1 MTACSAVVT
10 KSKKHQLAPSI
21 PFLERH
27 PGYRRPHTP
36 YKEAASTPQ
45 SDGEHEQ
52 EVCTKPG
59 RCRSLRF
66 AEAPVVVE
74 KSSSEDGVISL
85 GKKIGA

>member
-1 MTACSAVVT
+1 MTVCSAVVT

-21 PFLERH
+21 PSLERH
-27 PGYRRPHTP
+27 PGYRRPYTP
-36 YKEAASTPQ
+36 YKEAASTTE
-45 SDGEHEQ
+45 SDGEY
-52 EVCTKPG
+52 EVCTKPCH
-59 RCRSLRF
+59 CRSLRF

>member
-1 MTACSAVVT
+1 MTVCSAVVT
-10 KSKKHQLAPSI
+10 KIKKHQLAPSI
-21 PFLERH
+21 PSLERH
-27 PGYRRPHTP
+27 PGYRRPRTP
-36 YKEAASTPQ
+36 YKEAASTTE

-66 AEAPVVVE
+66 AKAPVVLE
-74 KSSSEDGVISL
+74 EPGCEDGVISL